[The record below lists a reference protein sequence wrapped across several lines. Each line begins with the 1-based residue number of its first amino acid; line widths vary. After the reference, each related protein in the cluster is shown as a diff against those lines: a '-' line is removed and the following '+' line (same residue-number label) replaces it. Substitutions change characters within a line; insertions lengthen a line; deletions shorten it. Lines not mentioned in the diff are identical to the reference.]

1 MFRKSA
7 ILFAFLLILSLTA
20 WTQEEERP
28 VVIPPGDFSILLL
41 EEATRYTNEYLSK
54 NGVPSDNSM
63 LFDAVRK
70 QIVAEHP
77 GIDFNPQKPALTILD
92 CENNTAMKLREAAAK
107 KYPDIPAAQLAKNAE
122 EAYPLYKVGERVRV
136 TYKSNPKYPETAE
149 GIYGGVVSGAVRVGS
164 RRIRLR
170 DMAEIENNNVEIQ
183 KFDKELNEK
192 LRKEH
197 IRKQE
202 KDLILQRREFVEKNW
217 NQFFEQEIKHCSI
230 INEKSGYVFHNGYW
244 QRFSTA
250 IEEAIQALKD
260 DYLKNQQKQVRQQVL
275 DKAASIANVPDSLS
289 LSNRLNLYPERPEN
303 RDRFR
308 STRDAMRN
316 EAEVARVKAEQAKKE
331 EQKKE
336 QATTAEKEKETKSEN
351 VAKVDVTADTGNT
364 APLEAT
370 EPPALEVKSSPVR
383 SIILILVV
391 VIFLGGLGFVMMKVI
406 MKVRQKHEDNRFNK
420 FFEGKGKVQKDF
432 WEMAAASPD
441 TFKYVAY
448 LFPSTDEANAALA
461 HLSYITRTPNGDL
474 KCNRDLYFGS
484 YAHHGGAVAF
494 VGGNNFNYA
503 AWREASAILPELEGA
518 KYFKVSTE
526 PVVNFV
532 PPDMDNDKFNITDM
546 GIEELQAEDGSF
558 IVCYNYSSDSKQN
571 ALDFLNRF
579 AVDESGIMVRVTTPE
594 GDVMKTENGISEM

>member
-7 ILFAFLLILSLTA
+7 ILFAFLLILSRTA
-20 WTQEEERP
+20 WSQEEERP

-41 EEATRYTNEYLSK
+41 EEAARYTNEYLAK
-54 NGVPSDNSM
+54 NGVPTDNST
-63 LFDAVRK
+63 LFNAVRK
-70 QIVAEHP
+70 QIIADHP

-92 CENNTAMKLREAAAK
+92 CENNTATKLREAAVK

-122 EAYPLYKVGERVRV
+122 DAYPLYKVGERVRV
-136 TYKSNPKYPETAE
+136 IYKSNPKYPETAE
-149 GIYGGVVSGAVRVGS
+149 GVFGGVASGAVRVGS

-202 KDLILQRREFVEKNW
+202 KDLVLLRRDFVEKNW

-250 IEEAIQALKD
+250 IEEAILALKD
-260 DYLKNQQKQVRQQVL
+260 DYLRNQQKQVRQQVL
-275 DKAASIANVPDSLS
+275 DKATSIANVPESLS

-308 STRDAMRN
+308 STRDAMKN
-316 EAEVARVKAEQAKKE
+316 EAEVRAKVEQAKKE
-331 EQKKE
+331 QDQKEQKA
-336 QATTAEKEKETKSEN
+336 QASSETD
-351 VAKVDVTADTGNT
+351 AKGEGVKVEVTADTGNT
-364 APLEAT
+364 APLEAM
-370 EPPALEVKSSPVR
+370 EPPSLEVKRSPVR

-448 LFPSTDEANAALA
+448 LFPSTDDANAALA
-461 HLSYITRTPNGDL
+461 HLSYITMTPNGDL
-474 KCNRDLYFGS
+474 KCSRDLYFGS

-558 IVCYNYSSDSKQN
+558 YVCYNYSSDSKQN
-571 ALDFLNRF
+571 AMDFLNRF
-579 AVDESGIMVRVTTPE
+579 AVDEAGVMVRVTTPE
-594 GDVMKTENGISEM
+594 GDVVKNENGISEI